1 MATGFPTR
9 RFVKLPV
16 YEIRW
21 SKKAVSYLKR
31 LELATRKRI
40 VEAIETL
47 ASDPSNQNLDVKPM
61 QGRPG
66 EFRLRVGDYRIIYEP
81 EQQIL
86 LISVIAI
93 RSRGDVYRR

>member
-1 MATGFPTR
+1 M
-9 RFVKLPV
+9 PV

-21 SKKAVSYLKR
+21 SRKAVSYLKR

-61 QGRPG
+61 HRRPG

-93 RSRGDVYRR
+93 RPRGDVYRR

>member
-1 MATGFPTR
+1 M
-9 RFVKLPV
+9 PV

-21 SKKAVSYLKR
+21 SRKAVSYIKR

-40 VEAIETL
+40 VEVVEEL
-47 ASDPSNQNLDVKPM
+47 AADPSNQNLDIKPM

-81 EQQIL
+81 EKQCL

-93 RSRGDVYRR
+93 RPRGDVYRR

>member
-1 MATGFPTR
+1 M
-9 RFVKLPV
+9 PV

-21 SKKAVSYLKR
+21 SRKATSYLKR

-47 ASDPSNQNLDVKPM
+47 AADPSNQNLDVKPM

-81 EQQIL
+81 EQQCL

-93 RSRGDVYRR
+93 RPRGDIYRR

>member
-1 MATGFPTR
+1 M
-9 RFVKLPV
+9 PV

-21 SKKAVSYLKR
+21 SRKATNYLKR
-31 LELATRKRI
+31 LELATRRRI
-40 VEAIETL
+40 VEAIEVL
-47 ASDPSNQNLDVKPM
+47 ASDPVNQNLDVKPM

-81 EQQIL
+81 EQQCL

-93 RSRGDVYRR
+93 RPRGDVYRR

>member
-1 MATGFPTR
+1 M
-9 RFVKLPV
+9 PV

-21 SKKAVSYLKR
+21 SRKAVNYLKR

-61 QGRPG
+61 QGRPVFCKRKMHVFAT
-66 EFRLRVGDYRIIYEP
+66 EDLTAPDLHFCC
-81 EQQIL
+81 
-86 LISVIAI
+86 
-93 RSRGDVYRR
+93 

>member
-1 MATGFPTR
+1 MQ
-9 RFVKLPV
+9 
-16 YEIRW
+16 
-21 SKKAVSYLKR
+21 
-31 LELATRKRI
+31 
-40 VEAIETL
+40 

>member
-1 MATGFPTR
+1 MLWQRAKYFLKQTCFRQKVFSRG
-9 RFVKLPV
+9 
-16 YEIRW
+16 IR
-21 SKKAVSYLKR
+21 VKR

-47 ASDPSNQNLDVKPM
+47 ASDPSNQNLDVKPL

-86 LISVIAI
+86 LISVITI

>member
-1 MATGFPTR
+1 M
-9 RFVKLPV
+9 PV

-21 SKKAVSYLKR
+21 SKKATNYLKR

-47 ASDPSNQNLDVKPM
+47 ATDPSTQTLDVKPM

-66 EFRLRVGDYRIIYEP
+66 EFRLRVGDYRTIYEP
-81 EQQIL
+81 EQQCL

-93 RSRGDVYRR
+93 RPRGDVYRR